1 MSPRSPAEDWR
12 ERYGRGATP
21 PPLAPDPPPP
31 TSPTFT
37 SSSSQTLN
45 SSHTSYSDAAFIPVQ
60 TVLTHWAQSVFDGQN
75 PSSSF
80 NVRNPEDSMCDGTI
94 ESLAVQNVLR
104 DGFVQALEVCVLS
117 RLLIASSLMVQLL
130 APSITVTWSYA
141 YTGDLQIAEL
151 EP

>member
-1 MSPRSPAEDWR
+1 
-12 ERYGRGATP
+12 
-21 PPLAPDPPPP
+21 
-31 TSPTFT
+31 
-37 SSSSQTLN
+37 
-45 SSHTSYSDAAFIPVQ
+45 
-60 TVLTHWAQSVFDGQN
+60 
-75 PSSSF
+75 
-80 NVRNPEDSMCDGTI
+80 MCDGTI